1 MEGDEASTS
10 TAPDTAPVPAAAAA
24 AAAAPAPMRGGRGGR
39 GGARKAGSAAGR
51 GKKRNSEL
59 DGLRD
64 SLSAEPSTSKR
75 PRRGAAP
82 AVLET
87 STSTSTTT
95 AAIEAADDAEQP
107 GLGNETCATVRVTA
121 GPSKKRV
128 IQTSS
133 EDEDGAPQ
141 EGAGKTGFKIKLK
154 KPSVEEPQALEEAS
168 AVADQAVQPSTEQ
181 SAVQDVDEGAITSVV
196 AAQLVQEDDTQSIK
210 VQQEIPVQ
218 PPMQEPS
225 PPSTLATPVIE
236 VAEDSDTGSTSA
248 ATNNRKKVPNKS
260 GMAGKARGGPTP
272 SISQQTL
279 PPGSSPMPGSSGLT
293 KKPKQPIKP
302 PGSLK
307 PKAKLAAAAAAPAA
321 SANIFDSLFS
331 GIVAT
336 TDHEKQLKK
345 DRDERAVAV
354 AKQKEREAQAKK
366 ATLSLARVA
375 AAGGTDSGNEGSDSQ
390 SVKKQKQPT
399 KVSFGYTDIGVSR
412 LTMETDSHRRHCRVS
427 GNSQAQRS
435 HLAFKTSAD
444 YSSGTVGKST
454 VGSKRLPPL
463 EQKPSASA
471 KRLPKLEGLTFLLKA
486 WRCLHSRLRS

>member
-1 MEGDEASTS
+1 MTRRRTARTTQTRLISEIARLTCQRRRSRRKTRFLTRRLVSLFCSCSLLNLINKMAIYDSLITVSSQLAIDFILLCPKRVRQRTMSTSDHPNDGFVTRPNETMEGDEASTS
-10 TAPDTAPVPAAAAA
+10 TAPDAAPVPG
-24 AAAAPAPMRGGRGGR
+24 AAAPAPTKGGRGGR
-39 GGARKAGSAAGR
+39 GGARKASSAAGR

-95 AAIEAADDAEQP
+95 ATAEVEDDTEQP
-107 GLGNETCATVRVTA
+107 ELGNEAPPTVIATA

-133 EDEDGAPQ
+133 EDEEGGAS
-141 EGAGKTGFKIKLK
+141 EAAGKTGFKIKLK
-154 KPSVEEPQALEEAS
+154 KPSVEEPQALEKAS
-168 AVADQAVQPSTEQ
+168 AVADQVAQPAVEHSD
-181 SAVQDVDEGAITSVV
+181 SAVQEDALPDVV
-196 AAQLVQEDDTQSIK
+196 APQPLEKDDTQPVK
-210 VQQEIPVQ
+210 VQQEALVE

-248 ATNNRKKVPNKS
+248 ATNNRKKVSNKP

-279 PPGSSPMPGSSGLT
+279 PPGSSPMPGSSGLS

-307 PKAKLAAAAAAPAA
+307 PKAKPAAAAAAPAA

-345 DRDERAVAV
+345 DRDERAIAV

-390 SVKKQKQPT
+390 SV
-399 KVSFGYTDIGVSR
+399 
-412 LTMETDSHRRHCRVS
+412 
-427 GNSQAQRS
+427 
-435 HLAFKTSAD
+435 
-444 YSSGTVGKST
+444 ST
-454 VGSKRLPPL
+454 
-463 EQKPSASA
+463 
-471 KRLPKLEGLTFLLKA
+471 
-486 WRCLHSRLRS
+486 LR